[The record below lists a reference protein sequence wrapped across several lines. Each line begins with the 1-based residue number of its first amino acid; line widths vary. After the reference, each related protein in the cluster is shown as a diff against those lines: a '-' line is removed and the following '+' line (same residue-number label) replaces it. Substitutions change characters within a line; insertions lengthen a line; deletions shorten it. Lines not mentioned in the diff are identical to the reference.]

1 MCEAEWVAMAMAQEW
16 VPAGVDTSKA
26 SEARVYDYLLGGVHS
41 LEIDRHV
48 AEQMLAV
55 VPDAR
60 PLAQANREFLRR
72 AVDYLVGVGVRQFLD
87 IGAGIPTVG
96 HTHEVAQ
103 ARAPESRV
111 VFVDIDPVAVGHCQL
126 ILAGNGRTAVV
137 QEDARRPERILEA
150 AVAGG
155 LLDLRQP
162 VAVLMVL
169 LVPFLSDD
177 DDPHDIIA
185 RLLRPLVP
193 GSYLALT
200 HLTNDGSH
208 DFTAAQEITRRGG
221 FESTLRDRS
230 QVLAM
235 FDGLDLVEP
244 GLVWMPQWRPTT
256 GSDLYVDRPEASG
269 SYAGVARKG

>member
-1 MCEAEWVAMAMAQEW
+1 MAMTEEW
-16 VPAGVDTSKA
+16 APAGVDTSKA
-26 SEARVYDYLLGGVHS
+26 SEARVYDYLLGGVHN

-48 AEQMLAV
+48 AEQMLIV

-72 AVDYLVGVGVRQFLD
+72 AVDYLVDVGVRQFLD

-111 VFVDIDPVAVGHCQL
+111 VFVDIDPVAVGHCRL
-126 ILAGNGRTAVV
+126 ILGWNDRTAVI

-150 AVAGG
+150 VKAGG
-155 LLDLRQP
+155 LLDLRRP

-169 LVPFLSDD
+169 LLPFLSEE
-177 DDPHDIIA
+177 DDPQDIIA
-185 RLLRPLVP
+185 RLLRPLLP

-200 HLTNDGSH
+200 HLTNDGSN
-208 DFTAAQEITRRGG
+208 DFTAAQEINRRGG
-221 FESTLRDRS
+221 IDSVVRDRR

-235 FDGLDLVEP
+235 FDGLSLVEP
-244 GLVWMPQWRPTT
+244 GLVWMPQWHPTT